1 VKKKTI
7 RGYKVRIYPTNKQAE
22 LINKTFGCV
31 RLVWNYSLME
41 RNAIYELFS
50 QYPELLRSHKYKRQK
65 DWKKHF
71 PFLKEVDSQALD
83 TVYQE
88 LQQAYKNYFNK
99 SHQAPKYKSKKNP
112 RRSYTTHT
120 TNHNIRID
128 HNRVKLPKIGW
139 VKLKKQRKKLPAGAI
154 IKAATVS
161 STPSGKYYVSLRVE
175 YEQEMI
181 KRNNSFNEAIGLDFS
196 TTHFFIDSCGK
207 KANYPRHIEK
217 TLEKIKTYQRKMSR
231 QIKGSNRR
239 ERTRLYIAK
248 LYEKKNNQL
257 KDFHHKTANTLIK
270 RYDIIGVESL
280 SLKEMDKQKYYRQQI
295 QKMGYRRFI
304 DILTYKCEDNGV
316 LLHKVH
322 KYYPSSKT
330 CSVCGAIKKT
340 FPLSQKTYTCD
351 CGNVMHRDINA
362 AINIATQSLKQYYI
376 NYIEDRTA
384 SIAWSSCE
392 H

>member
-1 VKKKTI
+1 MKKKVV
-7 RGYKVRIYPTNKQAE
+7 RGYKVRIYPTDDQAV
-22 LINKTFGCV
+22 LIEKTIGCV

-41 RNAIYELFS
+41 RKAVFDLFYD
-50 QYPELLRSHKYKRQK
+50 YPELFKSHKYKRQK

-88 LQQAYKNYFNK
+88 LQQAYKNYYNK
-99 SHQAPKYKSKKNP
+99 SHGEPKWKSKKHP

-120 TNHNIRID
+120 TNNNIRIKK
-128 HNRVKLPKIGW
+128 HMIKLPKVGW
-139 VKLKKQRKKLPAGAI
+139 VKLKKQRKKLPEGAI
-154 IKAATVS
+154 IKAATIRGTS
-161 STPSGKYYVSLRVE
+161 SGKYFVSLRLA
-175 YEQEMI
+175 YEQEVV
-181 KRNNSFNEAIGLDFS
+181 KRSNHFSQAIGLDFS
-196 TTHFFIDSCGK
+196 TTHFYIDSNGK
-207 KANYPRHIEK
+207 KANFPVHIEK
-217 TLEKIKTYQRKMSR
+217 TLCKIKKYQRKMSK
-231 QIKGSNRR
+231 QKKTSKGR
-239 ERTRLYIAK
+239 EKTRLHIAK

-270 RYDIIGVESL
+270 NYDIIGVESL
-280 SLKEMDKQKYYRQQI
+280 SLQEMDEEKYYRQQI

-304 DILTYKCEDNGV
+304 DILKYKCEDNGV
-316 LLHKVH
+316 LLHKAP
-322 KYYPSSKT
+322 KYYPSSKR
-330 CSVCGAIKKT
+330 CHICGTIKKT
-340 FPLSQKTYTCD
+340 FPVSQKTYTCE

-362 AINIATQSLKQYYI
+362 AINLAQLSLKQYWM